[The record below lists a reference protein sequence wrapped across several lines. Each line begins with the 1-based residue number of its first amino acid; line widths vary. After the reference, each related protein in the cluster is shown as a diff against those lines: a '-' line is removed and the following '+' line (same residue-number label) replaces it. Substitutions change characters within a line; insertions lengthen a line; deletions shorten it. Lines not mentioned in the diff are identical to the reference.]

1 MVEEYKW
8 VDYFKLRCAITK
20 QASEG
25 VEGEGSANPCRALRL
40 PRYMEPDVILV
51 NNVENGE

>member
-8 VDYFKLRCAITK
+8 VDYFKLCCAITK

-25 VEGEGSANPCRALRL
+25 VQGEDTANPCRALF
-40 PRYMEPDVILV
+40 PEEADVILV